1 MKTFLK
7 RSTVLLLILASL
19 AVTVFTGCGEKKKE
33 INYDLKHDVTDKTEA
48 FFIDADEVSAVSI
61 DGTAL
66 SAEDYMLKNGYILFN
81 DGLYSTLGKGDHTIV
96 LTSGEKTSSFKLTVT
111 DEADIDYVLPEV
123 EELLFV
129 GSDLPKVTFSND
141 IQAKEVDYSLT
152 INGEECEL
160 SDNGRYNRIESDVAG
175 DCKYTIKIT
184 RNDKV
189 VENKVYNFK
198 TTNNVVELSSGAG
211 IYFGAK
217 ALSVAKSVDSKNDNV
232 PCMILQRLSWD
243 AAEFHFNNDFIL
255 DCLNK
260 GLNKVTVEY
269 RLDYIHPNASPTYEC
284 PFNPRIYDQVIK
296 DYVGDVVG
304 GDSWMVTASSDY
316 TVKSFTFEKDFKFK
330 ENESFCFANLRNTAV
345 FYVKGIIFSKG

>member
-7 RSTVLLLILASL
+7 RTAILLLILASL

-61 DGTAL
+61 DGTPL

-81 DGLYSTLGKGDHTIV
+81 DGLYSTLGIGDHTIV

-111 DEADIDYVLPEV
+111 DEADIDYVMPEV

-152 INGEECEL
+152 INGVESEL
-160 SDNGRYNRIESDVAG
+160 SDNGTYNRIESDVAG

-184 RNDKV
+184 RNGKE

-211 IYFGAK
+211 IYFGEK
-217 ALSVAKSVDSKNDNV
+217 ALSISKTVDSKNDNI
-232 PCMILQRLSWD
+232 PCMTMERLTWDD
-243 AAEFHFNNDFIL
+243 AAFVFNNTFIE
-255 DCLNK
+255 DCIAK
-260 GLNKVTVEY
+260 GLTKVTVEY
-269 RLDYIHPNASPTYEC
+269 RLDYVHTNVSSSKQSA
-284 PFNPRIYDQVIK
+284 FNPQIYDTVEDK
-296 DYVGDVVG
+296 RVGEFLG
-304 GDSWMVTASSDY
+304 EGSWTVTVSPDY
-316 TVKSFTFEKDFKFK
+316 TTKSFTFGKDLKFK
-330 ENESFCFANLRNTAV
+330 ENEHFCFANINYTAV
-345 FYVKGIIFSKG
+345 IYVKAITFSRG